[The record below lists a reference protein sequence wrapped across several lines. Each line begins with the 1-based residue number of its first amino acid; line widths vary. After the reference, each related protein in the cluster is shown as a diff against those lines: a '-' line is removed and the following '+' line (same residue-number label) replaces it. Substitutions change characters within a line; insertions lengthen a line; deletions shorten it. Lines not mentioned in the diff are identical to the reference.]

1 MISGKI
7 YAKSFFEIAKEQDCQ
22 LFLQEFTFLKTIL
35 EQNPQLALVF
45 NNYVISF
52 GEKAALIDQVFGKDF
67 HPHLVN
73 GLKLIVEKR
82 DFNKIG
88 TIIDKTIAFL
98 QKHLGI
104 SEGII
109 YSPVEINDF
118 QIEKITAL
126 MRKKV
131 NKKVVFKN
139 YIDKELLGG
148 VKIILDKK
156 IYDNTISHHLKQL
169 YGEIKERLEK

>member
-7 YAKSFFEIAKEQDCQ
+7 YAKSFFDIAKDQDCEA
-22 LFLQEFTFLKTIL
+22 FLQEFTILKNLL
-35 EQNPQLALVF
+35 EQNPNLHLVF

-52 GEKAALIDQVFGKDF
+52 EEKASLIDHIFKGHF
-67 HPHLVN
+67 HTHLVN

-82 DFNKIG
+82 DFNKIH
-88 TIIDKTIAFL
+88 TIIGKTISLL
-98 QKHLGI
+98 QKHLKI

-109 YSPVEINDF
+109 YSPV
-118 QIEKITAL
+118 QISDAQMKKITTI
-126 MRKKV
+126 MTQKIS
-131 NKKVVFKN
+131 KKVVFKN
-139 YIDKELLGG
+139 YIDRELLGG